1 MNEAAYEQLIDR
13 LAGADGPASA
23 IADLVL
29 AAAAGGDAIDAH
41 LAGGPAPERRE
52 PTGAGEPA
60 APAHVYLEQIG
71 VQNFRG
77 IGPAARL
84 QLAAGPGLT
93 LVVGRN
99 GSGKSSFAE
108 GLELLLTGVNLR
120 WEDRTKVW
128 REGWRNLHGDG
139 PAVLSARFRV
149 DGETQPLEL
158 RRRWPAEATLDG
170 GNPVE
175 ISGPRDSWEAL
186 GWDAPL
192 SRYRPLLSYNELG
205 TMFSERAS
213 ALYEAL
219 SAVLGLHDFDA
230 LAATLREARL
240 AREKSGKAEKQERAQ
255 LRVRLEAGDDDRG
268 AAIAA
273 LLAKR
278 APDLGAIETIV
289 AGDDLGLSANAL
301 QPLAAVAL
309 PDTADLERAVGAL
322 DAALSEVR
330 RLEATDAERLDAL
343 AGLLEAA
350 ISFHRAHREDRTCP
364 VCGTEGVIGADWA
377 RRSESE
383 IKQLRRQSAQLRH
396 ARGDL
401 AAARMAVG
409 ALFGTGLPAALRA
422 AGAELEA
429 GDALDAWDAWA
440 AALATDDD
448 TLLREGPATGQLLL
462 LAVQA
467 LRAAAA
473 SELAR
478 RDAAWRPTRDDVRAW
493 IATARRADADKAAMA
508 RLKEAEAWMGSCVAE
523 LRRERLRPVID
534 AAQSNWAQLRHESNV
549 SLGEVELRKEGN
561 RRYASFDVT
570 VDGTASSAFG
580 VMSQGELS
588 ALAVSIFLPRAS
600 LPASPF
606 GFMVIDDPVQ
616 SMDPA
621 KVDGLARVLA
631 HAAEQRQVIVFT
643 HDERLPEA
651 VRRLDIEARIMRV
664 LRRAASQIEVVASPP
679 PSDRYVGE
687 AFAFAK
693 NPDVPE
699 EVRARV
705 LPVLCRSAIE
715 AACIAQLRRR
725 RIESGTPYAEVETW
739 LAEDRSLTAWL
750 AEVFDLSVAQGT
762 DITDRV
768 RRLGGDAA
776 VETVSVVKRGVHRLV
791 TADALRL
798 AQGTK
803 ALVRALERK

>member
-1 MNEAAYEQLIDR
+1 MNESAYEQLIDR
-13 LAGADGPASA
+13 LVGVDGPASA
-23 IADLVL
+23 IADLIL
-29 AAAAGGDAIDAH
+29 AAAEGPDALDAH

-60 APAHVYLEQIG
+60 APARVYLEQIG
-71 VQNFRG
+71 VENFRG
-77 IGPAARL
+77 IGPGARL

-108 GLELLLTGVNLR
+108 GLELLLTGSNLR
-120 WEDRTKVW
+120 WEDRTRVW

-139 PAVLSARFRV
+139 PAVLSARFRA
-149 DGETQPLEL
+149 DGEAQPLEL
-158 RRRWPAEATLDG
+158 RRRWPAEATLDA
-170 GNPVE
+170 GNPIEV
-175 ISGPRDSWEAL
+175 SGPRDSWEAL
-186 GWDAPL
+186 GWEAPL

-219 SAVLGLHDFDA
+219 SAVLGLHDFDT

-240 AREKSGKAEKQERAQ
+240 AREKTGKAEKQERAQ
-255 LRVRLEAGDDDRG
+255 LKARLEASPDDRG

-273 LLAKR
+273 LLTKR
-278 APDLGAIETIV
+278 APDVDAIETIV
-289 AGDDLGLSANAL
+289 AGDDPGPSATAL
-301 QPLAAVAL
+301 QPLAGFAL
-309 PDTADLERAVGAL
+309 PDEATLERGFDAL
-322 DAALSEVR
+322 GLALSEVR

-343 AGLLEAA
+343 ARLLEQA
-350 ISFHRAHREDRTCP
+350 ISFHRAHGEDRTCP
-364 VCGTEGVIGADWA
+364 VCGTEDVLDPDWT

-383 IKQLRRQSAQLRH
+383 VQELRRQSEQLRN
-396 ARGDL
+396 ARTDL
-401 AAARMAVG
+401 AVARKALG
-409 ALFGTGLPAALRA
+409 TLFGIGLPAALRA
-422 AGAELEA
+422 AAPELDA
-429 GDALDAWDAWA
+429 GDAQDAWDAWA
-440 AALATDDD
+440 AALAADDD
-448 TLLREGPATGQLLL
+448 TLVREGPATGELLR
-462 LAVQA
+462 LAAQA
-467 LRAAAA
+467 LREAAA

-478 RDAAWRPTRDDVRAW
+478 RDAAWRPTRDAVRAW
-493 IATARRADADKAAMA
+493 VAIARRADADKAAVA
-508 RLKEAEAWMGSCVAE
+508 RLKEAEGWMGTCVAQ
-523 LRRERLRPVID
+523 LRRERLRPVIES
-534 AAQSNWAQLRHESNV
+534 AQANWAQLRHESNV

-588 ALAVSIFLPRAS
+588 ALAVSVFLPRAS
-600 LPASPF
+600 LPESPF

-631 HAAEQRQVIVFT
+631 HAAETRQVIVFT
-643 HDERLPEA
+643 HDERLSEA
-651 VRRLDIEARIMRV
+651 VRRLDIDARIMRV
-664 LRRAASQIEVVASPP
+664 LRRAASKIEVVASPP

-705 LPVLCRSAIE
+705 LPGLCRAAIE
-715 AACIAQLRRR
+715 AACIGQLRRR
-725 RIESGTPYAEVETW
+725 LIESGTPHAEVETW

-750 AEVFDLSVAQGT
+750 AEVFRLSVAQGAE
-762 DITDRV
+762 ITDRV

-776 VETVSVVKRGVHRLV
+776 VETVSIVRRGAHRLV
-791 TADALRL
+791 AADGLRL
-798 AQGTK
+798 SEGTK
-803 ALVRALERK
+803 SLVRELERG